1 MISTGIQQSGKIL
14 KQISM
19 DNIDSIIKLARLR
32 GLSNAKIL
40 EIVKSYYPD
49 KDLTQYII
57 PGSN

>member
-1 MISTGIQQSGKIL
+1 MT
-14 KQISM
+14 
-19 DNIDSIIKLARLR
+19 DNIDSIIKHARLR